1 MKAQRRVAGVRRLLG
16 GALCAAALFLV
27 VVGTGPSRAQSPAD
41 PPFEVPVADL
51 AAALECPQPFTHPE
65 REPVLLVHGTFTNG
79 HENFSWNW
87 ELALPSRGYD
97 YCLVTYPNRGT
108 GDMQISAE
116 YVAYAVQEMHRRTG
130 AKIDVVG
137 HSQGGLMPRWAIK
150 WWPSVQAAV
159 DDYVMLAGPNHGVGL
174 AASAEQSP
182 VPIVPVGY
190 QFAAT
195 SKFITALNAGDE
207 SPGAVDYSSIY
218 SITDELVQPATTAPL
233 EAGHEPPNVRN
244 VSVQDVCPG
253 RIVDHLTIGTT
264 DRLTME
270 LVVDALSHPGP
281 VDPAR
286 VPAVP
291 TCLLP
296 DQYAVPEQFPVLFE
310 QFQRSFSGGFPEFGL
325 TDTEPPL
332 KAYAQ
337 PAATPAP
344 APPAPS
350 AGVEASRAAA
360 GQLAATGGTFPVAT
374 GLALVALALFSRK
387 LVR

>member
-1 MKAQRRVAGVRRLLG
+1 MAGVSRLRG
-16 GALCAAALFLV
+16 GALGAIAVALLV
-27 VVGTGPSRAQSPAD
+27 VGAARSQVASD
-41 PPFEVPVADL
+41 PPFETSTDAL

-65 REPVLLVHGTFTNG
+65 HEPVLLVHGTFTNG

-87 ELALPSRGYD
+87 ELLLPSRGYD

-116 YVAYAVQEMHRRTG
+116 YVAYAVQEMQRRTG
-130 AKIDVVG
+130 SKVDVVG

-159 DDYVMLAGPNHGVGL
+159 DDYVMLAGPNHGVAL

-182 VPIVPVGY
+182 VPIIPVAY

-218 SITDELVQPATTAPL
+218 SITDELVQPALPVPTSALDWGRT
-233 EAGHEPPNVRN
+233 EPNVRN

-253 RIVDHLTIGTT
+253 RLVDHLTIGTT
-264 DRLTME
+264 DRLTQE
-270 LVVDALSHPGP
+270 LVIDALSHPGP

-286 VPAVP
+286 LPVLP

-296 DQYAVPEQFPVLFE
+296 DQYAVPEQFPVLLE
-310 QFQRSFSGGFPEFGL
+310 QFERSFAGGVPEFAL
-325 TDTEPPL
+325 VDTEPPL

-337 PAATPAP
+337 PPSAAPPAAP
-344 APPAPS
+344 APGPGS
-350 AGVEASRAAA
+350 GVEGNRATAGTLAAA
-360 GQLAATGGTFPVAT
+360 GGTVPVAV
-374 GLALVALALFSRK
+374 GLALVALALGSRR